1 MILEKIIFTGYIVT
15 VFISSLL
22 RIKENHSQ
30 SENIE
35 LAMHIVCGILFFC
48 ILANGAFF

>member
-1 MILEKIIFTGYIVT
+1 MLLEKIIFTAYIVV
-15 VFISSLL
+15 VFITSLL
-22 RIKENHSQ
+22 RIKGEHNQ